1 MAVQAQGSA
10 ENLQDELGENG
21 DLKSKRTA
29 RSGIPDK
36 DLETD
41 SDDIVVD
48 SSDMT
53 SMNNSQAAEEMA
65 EEFIEMNYSQKRDEE
80 QINYDHY

>member
-1 MAVQAQGSA
+1 MAVQAQGSN

-65 EEFIEMNYSQKRDEE
+65 EEFIEMNYS
-80 QINYDHY
+80 